1 MSLDGNSCKNA
12 VKIPGSWTVSSKSQ
26 KVRLPELIIL
36 MHTPNL
42 SEMKSLSF
50 VILFSLTLF
59 AAGAQSTIRYE
70 EHPDAA
76 IKRQADSLRAVYF
89 KAGFVVMKENSVNME
104 SQYEFP
110 VIVPLQAGTPY
121 HFVFIGDMS
130 SKIYE
135 VRMYDWS
142 EKQVFYKKNMWGDMD
157 GNIIEY
163 PYMARQDE
171 YHMMKVLQVNKT
183 KKKDLPGYVMLFRR
197 THSREE
203 LEAQAKKYGMAMP
216 ETNEVA
222 KTPDTQKAAEP
233 VKNDSAPKKKNNYD
247 QYLEKKD

>member
-1 MSLDGNSCKNA
+1 MK
-12 VKIPGSWTVSSKSQ
+12 
-26 KVRLPELIIL
+26 
-36 MHTPNL
+36 NL
-42 SEMKSLSF
+42 SLALLFLLSTA
-50 VILFSLTLF
+50 V
-59 AAGAQSTIRYE
+59 AGAQDVIRYK
-70 EHPDAA
+70 EHVDAS
-76 IKRQADSLRAVYF
+76 IQRQADSLREVYF

-110 VIVPLQAGTPY
+110 VIVPLNAGTPY

-142 EKQVFYKKNMWGDMD
+142 EKQVFYKKKMWGDMD

-163 PYMARQDE
+163 PYVASQDE
-171 YHMMKVLQVNKT
+171 YHLMKVLQVNKT

-197 THSREE
+197 THSQEE

-216 ETNEVA
+216 ETRTVA
-222 KTPDTQKAAEP
+222 KTEEAPRPAESTQ
-233 VKNDSAPKKKNNYD
+233 NDSAPKKKNNYD
-247 QYLEKKD
+247 QYLEKKN